1 MGNTRKTKSYS
12 YSPSHITGFFE
23 IRDDRDPL
31 YTGSVGGGIV
41 LEKGCVTEA
50 SLDNEFHQKGAKAE
64 IEIEIKINGV
74 EEEANT
80 SKYVV
85 DSLAGKYDGEHELNV
100 TVSTE
105 FDVPVG
111 AGLGASG
118 AGALSTSLALNRL
131 LSLGMTTIEVAQ
143 IAHLAEVENNTGLG
157 DVIAETYGGV
167 VIRKKPG
174 PPGIGIIDKIPHERQ
189 KISYVVF
196 GTRATRAVLV
206 DNSMKRQINKA
217 GREAMKEL
225 VRKPSLDNFMHV
237 SRKFSLHSE
246 LISDKC
252 RDAIEAVEAEG
263 SVASAAMIGDTVFV
277 VGDSE
282 ALKEFGEVRES
293 RISEVGAKF
302 VSPSTPSTPF

>member
-23 IRDDRDPL
+23 IRDDRNPL
-31 YTGSVGGGIV
+31 YKGSVGGGIV
-41 LEKGCVTEA
+41 LEKGCVTEV
-50 SLDNEFHQKGAKAE
+50 SLDNDFPQKGTKA
-64 IEIEIKINGV
+64 EIKINGV

-80 SKYVV
+80 TKYVV
-85 DSLAGKYDGEHELNV
+85 ETLAGKYEYEHELNV

-118 AGALSTSLALNRL
+118 AGALSTALALNRL
-131 LSLGMTTIEVAQ
+131 LSLGMTVTEVAQ

-174 PPGIGIIDKIPHERQ
+174 PPGVGIIDTIPHERQ

-206 DNSMKRQINKA
+206 DGSMKRQINNA

-225 VRKPSLDNFMHV
+225 DRKPSLDNFMRV

-277 VGDSE
+277 IGDSE

-293 RISEVGAKF
+293 RISEVGAKIQNEQ
-302 VSPSTPSTPF
+302 

>member
-1 MGNTRKTKSYS
+1 MGNTRKIRA

-23 IRDDRDPL
+23 IRDDRNPL
-31 YTGSVGGGIV
+31 YKGSVGGGIV

-50 SLDNEFHQKGAKAE
+50 SLDNDFHQKGTKA
-64 IEIEIKINGV
+64 EIEIKINGV

-80 SKYVV
+80 TKYVV
-85 DSLAGKYDGEHELNV
+85 DTLAGKYEYEHELNV

-118 AGALSTSLALNRL
+118 AGALSTALALNML
-131 LSLGMTTIEVAQ
+131 LSLGMTLNEVAQ

-157 DVIAETYGGV
+157 DVIAETNGGV

-174 PPGIGIIDKIPHERQ
+174 PPGVGIIDKIPHERQ
-189 KISYVVF
+189 RISYVVF

-217 GREAMKEL
+217 GKEAMKEL
-225 VRKPSLDNFMHV
+225 VRKPSLDDFMQV

-277 VGDSE
+277 IGNSE

-302 VSPSTPSTPF
+302 VSPSTPF

>member
-23 IRDDRDPL
+23 IRDDRNPL
-31 YTGSVGGGIV
+31 YKGSVGGGIV

-50 SLDNEFHQKGAKAE
+50 SLDNDFHQKGTKAE
-64 IEIEIKINGV
+64 IEIKIKINGV

-80 SKYVV
+80 TKYVV
-85 DSLAGKYDGEHELNV
+85 ETLAGKYEHEHEHELNV

-118 AGALSTSLALNRL
+118 AGALSTALALNML
-131 LSLGMTTIEVAQ
+131 LSLGMTLNEVAQ

-157 DVIAETYGGV
+157 DVIAETNGGV

-174 PPGIGIIDKIPHERQ
+174 PPGIGIIDMIPHERQ
-189 KISYVVF
+189 KISYVMF

-206 DNSMKRQINKA
+206 DDSMKRQINNA

-225 VRKPSLDNFMHV
+225 VRKPSLDNFMQV

-263 SVASAAMIGDTVFV
+263 NVASAAMIGDTVFV
-277 VGDSE
+277 IGDSE

-293 RISEVGAKF
+293 RISEVGANCF
-302 VSPSTPSTPF
+302 R

>member
-23 IRDDRDPL
+23 IRDDRNPL
-31 YTGSVGGGIV
+31 YKGSVGGGIV
-41 LEKGCVTEA
+41 LEKGCVTEV
-50 SLDNEFHQKGAKAE
+50 SLDNDFHQKGTKA
-64 IEIEIKINGV
+64 EIKINGV

-80 SKYVV
+80 TKYVV
-85 DSLAGKYDGEHELNV
+85 ETLAGKYEHELNV

-105 FDVPVG
+105 FDVPIG

-118 AGALSTSLALNRL
+118 AGALSTALALNRL
-131 LSLGMTTIEVAQ
+131 LSLDMTVTEVAQ

-174 PPGIGIIDKIPHERQ
+174 PPGIGIINKIPHERQ

-206 DNSMKRQINKA
+206 DGSMKRQINKA

-225 VRKPSLDNFMHV
+225 VKKPSLDNFMQV
-237 SRKFSLHSE
+237 SRKFSLHSG

-277 VGDSE
+277 IGNSE
-282 ALKEFGEVRES
+282 ALEEFGEVRES
-293 RISEVGAKF
+293 RISVVGAKIQNER
-302 VSPSTPSTPF
+302 

>member
-1 MGNTRKTKSYS
+1 MGNTRKTKS

-23 IRDDRDPL
+23 IRDDRNPL
-31 YTGSVGGGIV
+31 YKGSVGGGIV

-50 SLDNEFHQKGAKAE
+50 SFDNEFHQKGTKA
-64 IEIEIKINGV
+64 EIEIKINGV

-85 DSLAGKYDGEHELNV
+85 ETLAGKYEDEHEHELNV

-118 AGALSTSLALNRL
+118 AGALSTALALNRL

-143 IAHLAEVENNTGLG
+143 IAHLAEVENNTGLS

-174 PPGIGIIDKIPHERQ
+174 PPGIGIIDTIPHERQ

-225 VRKPSLDNFMHV
+225 VRKPSLDNFMRV

-282 ALKEFGEVRES
+282 ALEEFGEVRES
-293 RISEVGAKF
+293 RISVVGANCF
-302 VSPSTPSTPF
+302 R

>member
-1 MGNTRKTKSYS
+1 MGNTRKTKS

-23 IRDDRDPL
+23 IRDDRNPL
-31 YTGSVGGGIV
+31 YKGSVGGGIV

-50 SLDNEFHQKGAKAE
+50 SLDNEFHQKGTEAG
-64 IEIEIKINGV
+64 IEIKINGV

-85 DSLAGKYDGEHELNV
+85 ETLAGKYEDEHEHELNV

-118 AGALSTSLALNRL
+118 AGALSTALALNRL

-143 IAHLAEVENNTGLG
+143 IAHLAEVENNTGLS

-174 PPGIGIIDKIPHERQ
+174 PPGIGIIDTIPHERQ

-225 VRKPSLDNFMHV
+225 VRKPSLDNFMRV
-237 SRKFSLHSE
+237 SRKFSLHSG

-263 SVASAAMIGDTVFV
+263 GVASAAMIGDTVFV

-282 ALKEFGEVRES
+282 ALEEFGEVRES
-293 RISEVGAKF
+293 RISVVGANCF
-302 VSPSTPSTPF
+302 R